1 MPGESKKEH
10 QWVPEIL
17 QVELPAE
24 PEGECDPEVEDR
36 VVNFMRK
43 NEQLGQSLTQN
54 LVNLKSF
61 RNPNIFTKL
70 IEVFGIREYGS
81 NFPPES
87 GVDLYSLPKES
98 FYDELW
104 RAQKAWN
111 EQRERDRAKRTEIS
125 FVGAK
130 TDQQQHQQ
138 QVQQQLAAATSMA
151 NPRGTSNRAAG
162 VARMLQSRMTGGIFS
177 GSAAPTPS
185 PPPPDAKTSSATAA
199 TTGGAAPKRKSKWD
213 EQASATASTTT
224 STGEGEQAKRAKT
237 E

>member
-104 RAQKAWN
+104 KAQKAWN

-130 TDQQQHQQ
+130 TDQQHQQ